1 MASRAEVRKMAL
13 QALYQLD
20 ARPEP
25 DEPAVREA
33 VLDDAQ
39 NVGLTRDEA
48 AEAYGLA
55 LAAFQNRRVA
65 DARIRELAPTWPAV
79 RQPAVDRA
87 VLRLAHYEIT
97 SGAVPPKIAV
107 NEAVNLAK
115 SFGGERSPGFV
126 NGVLDKVLKDVAGRA
141 AEAERAAVP
150 APDAPP
156 NTEPDF
162 SAGRESAGRED
173 A

>member
-1 MASRAEVRKMAL
+1 MATRTEIRTMAL

-20 ARPEP
+20 ARPES

-48 AEAYGLA
+48 AEAYDLA
-55 LAAFQNRRVA
+55 LAAFQNRRTA

-115 SFGGERSPGFV
+115 CFGGERSPGFV
-126 NGVLDKVLKDVAGRA
+126 NGVLDKILKDVNGKP
-141 AEAERAAVP
+141 AEAEQTTVP
-150 APDAPP
+150 APDAPSGA
-156 NTEPDF
+156 EPDF
-162 SAGRESAGRED
+162 SASQESAGRED